1 MKRTA
6 AAVGLVILLGVGVAL
21 ARPASG
27 SNPLSEHRLTEPTL
41 LHGRVLERVPAGSY
55 LYLRVRDDSGREHWV
70 ATLRATASSADDVD
84 VTVVARAPSFTSK
97 RLARVFEPL
106 LFGAVSPT
114 TPKKESK

>member
-6 AAVGLVILLGVGVAL
+6 VAVGLVILLGVGVAL

-27 SNPLSEHRLTEPTL
+27 TNPLAEYSLAEPSRLR
-41 LHGRVLERVPAGSY
+41 GQVLERVPAGSY
-55 LYLRVRDDSGREHWV
+55 LYLRLRDDSGLEHWV
-70 ATLRATASSADDVD
+70 ATLRATASSTDDVT

-114 TPKKESK
+114 PKKESK

>member
-6 AAVGLVILLGVGVAL
+6 LAVGLVILLGVGVAL

-27 SNPLSEHRLTEPTL
+27 SNPLSQYGLSEPTL
-41 LHGRVLERVPAGSY
+41 LQGRVVERVRAGSY
-55 LYLRVRDDSGREHWV
+55 LYLRLRDEAGLEHWV
-70 ATLRATASSADDVD
+70 ATLRATASSSDDVT

-114 TPKKESK
+114 PKKESK